1 MYCDAP
7 VTSLKL
13 IAAATIALFTWLNIG
28 LDLSQSYYLEKIRDA
43 LKKFVVLI
51 RSKKNHYTLDSSICK
66 RECISN
72 TVHPPI
78 CGHLI
83 RRRIF
88 GR

>member
-51 RSKKNHYTLDSSICK
+51 RSKKKITIL
-66 RECISN
+66 
-72 TVHPPI
+72 
-78 CGHLI
+78 
-83 RRRIF
+83 
-88 GR
+88 